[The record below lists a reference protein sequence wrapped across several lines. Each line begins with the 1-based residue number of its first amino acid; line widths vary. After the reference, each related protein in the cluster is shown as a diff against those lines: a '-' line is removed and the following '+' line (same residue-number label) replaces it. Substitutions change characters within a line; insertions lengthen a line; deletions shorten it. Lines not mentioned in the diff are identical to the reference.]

1 MGRSFSTTVDIAASP
16 AQVWAV
22 MRAIERWHEWTP
34 SIRSIERLDS
44 GPIRA
49 GSRARV
55 RQPGLP
61 AAVWE
66 VTDWVEDKGFTWVSR
81 APGVRVTGDHQVTPS
96 QAGTRATLAIRYE
109 GPLAPILVWLTRGV
123 NDRYL
128 ALEAAGLKKRS
139 EELYPSTPG
148 GA

>member
-1 MGRSFSTTVDIAASP
+1 MARSFSTTVDIAAP
-16 AQVWAV
+16 TARVWDV
-22 MRAIERWHEWTP
+22 MSGIERWHEWTA
-34 SIRSIERLDS
+34 SIRSVERLDA
-44 GPIRA
+44 GPIRP

-66 VTDWVEDKGFTWVSR
+66 VTDWVEGKGFTWVSR
-81 APGVRVTGDHQVTPS
+81 APGLRVTGDHQVKPNGD
-96 QAGTRATLAIRYE
+96 GTRASLAIHYE
-109 GPLAPILVWLTRGV
+109 GPLAPILVWLMRDV

-139 EELYPSTPG
+139 EERS
-148 GA
+148 A

>member
-1 MGRSFSTTVDIAASP
+1 MRQSFSTAIDIAAPP
-16 AQVWAV
+16 AQVWAI
-22 MRAIERWHEWTP
+22 MRAIERWHEWTA
-34 SIRSIERLDS
+34 SIRSVERLDG
-44 GPIRA
+44 GPIRT

-55 RQPGLP
+55 RQPRLP

-81 APGVRVTGDHQVTPS
+81 APGVRVTGDHQVAPHGS
-96 QAGTRATLAIRYE
+96 GTRATLAIHYE
-109 GPLAPILVWLTRGV
+109 GPLAPILVWFTRAV

-139 EELYPSTPG
+139 EEQYLSTPG
-148 GA
+148 GG

>member
-1 MGRSFSTTVDIAASP
+1 MGRSFSTTVDIAAPP

-34 SIRSIERLDS
+34 SIRSIDRLDS
-44 GPIRA
+44 GAIRA

-55 RQPGLP
+55 RQPRLP

-66 VTDWVEDKGFTWVSR
+66 VTDWVEGKGFTWVSR
-81 APGVRVTGDHQVTPS
+81 APGVRVTGDHQVAPN
-96 QAGTRATLAIRYE
+96 QAGTRATLSIRYE
-109 GPLAPILVWLTRGV
+109 GPLAPILVWLTGGL

-139 EELYPSTPG
+139 EASE
-148 GA
+148 